1 MKTPG
6 QIIPIL
12 IICHNNHLY
21 VENTL
26 RQLKKF
32 NLNLQIMD
40 NASTNPKT
48 IKYLKEVDVP
58 VIWNETN
65 EGPWVSIFKNVS
77 VYEKMPQKFII
88 TDPDLQYNTNLPYN
102 FVDIMID
109 LSIEYETHK
118 LALAMDISDFSKMYQ
133 SKHYSDNRNI
143 YDTEIGHWSWR
154 VNIGESSSK
163 YEMYFTSTDTTF
175 HLIDKIGYHS
185 TVRSIRIAGDF
196 TAKHIPWYIENP
208 IMNIYNLYTSYKN
221 TEKIST
227 MANIIIPE
235 IEAKYFV
242 IEKNN
247 ELFLINNDCKN
258 DIDIGWCEEEIG
270 KIEEDSAT
278 QTNYILKNKKLTTV
292 LLASRRFKEVI
303 FIGNLSDNEQK
314 CIMENCSNLRF
325 MNEKDLCL
333 DPPNSLNFPL

>member
-48 IKYLKEVDVP
+48 IEYLKKVDVP

-65 EGPWVSIFKNVS
+65 EGPWVSIFYNVS

-208 IMNIYNLYTSYKN
+208 IMNLHNLYTAYKN

-247 ELFLINNDCKN
+247 ELFLIAKTKVD
-258 DIDIGWCEEEIG
+258 
-270 KIEEDSAT
+270 
-278 QTNYILKNKKLTTV
+278 LP
-292 LLASRRFKEVI
+292 
-303 FIGNLSDNEQK
+303 FIGTIPKS
-314 CIMENCSNLRF
+314 
-325 MNEKDLCL
+325 
-333 DPPNSLNFPL
+333 